1 MEQEFYHIL
10 NRGVEKRKIFLK
22 ENDYLRFIQNLY
34 SFNDKNH
41 ALPFSKRVKKL
52 ALAEPTERKEIV
64 DNLCWSILPN
74 HFHIFSQAKIERG
87 VSIYSQ
93 KITSGYTQYFNL
105 RNNRS
110 GVLFQGRSKIIQIQK
125 DAHFLHIP
133 YYILANPIKLI
144 EPKWKEEGIKDLKK
158 TIDFLENYRY
168 SSFLNLI
175 GKNNFPEIINKK
187 LFYEIYDTNE
197 NRLKKDFIEWLKE
210 RSRLALREPT
220 EIKY

>member
-22 ENDYLRFIQNLY
+22 ESDYLRFVQNLY
-34 SFNDKNH
+34 SFNDKNN
-41 ALPFSKRVKKL
+41 ALPFSQRQDL
-52 ALAEPTERKEIV
+52 ALGEPIV

-110 GVLFQGRSKIIQIQK
+110 GVLFQGKSKIIPIQK

-168 SSFLNLI
+168 SSFLDLI
-175 GKNNFPEIINKK
+175 GKNNFPKIVNKK
-187 LFYEIYDTNE
+187 FFYEIYDTNE
-197 NRLKKDFIEWLKE
+197 NRLKKDFIEWLKDSIWLSE
-210 RSRLALREPT
+210 SQ
-220 EIKY
+220 